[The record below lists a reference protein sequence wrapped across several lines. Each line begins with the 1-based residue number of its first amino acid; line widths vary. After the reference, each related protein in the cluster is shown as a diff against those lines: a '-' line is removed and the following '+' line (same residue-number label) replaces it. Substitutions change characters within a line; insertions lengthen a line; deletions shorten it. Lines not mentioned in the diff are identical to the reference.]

1 MAGRKPYEPTAA
13 DRRLVESAAGFGI
26 PHEEIARLIVN
37 PQTGKALDPK
47 TLRKH
52 FRFELDT
59 GATKANIAVANA
71 LFRAATGTGKGA
83 VTAAIWWTKS
93 RMRWRGDGAEAD
105 DDTPAESKTFT
116 FVVEDARRPGGE
128 GGSDG

>member
-1 MAGRKPYEPTAA
+1 MAGRKPYEPTEA
-13 DRRLVESAAGFGI
+13 DRKLVESAAAFGI
-26 PHEEIARLIVN
+26 PQDEIARLITN
-37 PQTGKALDPK
+37 PQTGKPLAPK
-47 TLRKH
+47 SLRLH
-52 FRFELDT
+52 FRNELDT

-105 DDTPAESKTFT
+105 DDTPAASKTFT
-116 FVVEDARRPGGE
+116 FVVKDARRAGGE
-128 GGSDG
+128 GSDDG